1 MAGYNQNK
9 ENMNKRLQVIK
20 YIVTDFFTAFIAWT
34 LFFIYRKYAV
44 DHQVFSH
51 LNDVLL
57 DEKLYYGLTIIPIF
71 WLILYTLIGTYRKI
85 FRKARLREFAQTILI
100 TFIGV
105 TILFFTLILDDI
117 INNKHT
123 YVEFFFIL
131 FTLHLFFTGAAR
143 FFLTSRAAYKI
154 HHKIIG
160 FNTIIIG
167 SNGNAVSIYHEIEN
181 QEKSSGN
188 KFVGFINVE
197 GYSAY
202 KLAESIPHLGGLQD
216 LNRLAKELNIEE
228 VIIAIEHSENHTI
241 ENIITQ
247 LEDTDVVIKIIPAM
261 QDILMG
267 SVKTTS
273 IFHAPLIQIYPDLMP
288 DWQMSLKRI
297 LDLVISIICLIILS
311 PVMIITAII
320 IKVTS
325 PGPVFFSQERIG
337 IKGKPFTMH
346 KFRTMYRD
354 AEESGPQLSS
364 KNDPRITRFGKF
376 LRQFRVDEIP
386 QFFTVLK
393 GDMSLVGPRPERQ
406 YYIDLITQRAPHY
419 RLLHKVKPGITS
431 WGQVKY
437 GYAENLDQM
446 VERLKFDILYIENMS
461 LAMDFKILIYTIL
474 IIIQGRGK

>member
-1 MAGYNQNK
+1 M
-9 ENMNKRLQVIK
+9 NMNKRLQVIK
-20 YIVTDFFTAFIAWT
+20 YVVADFLTAFVAWT
-34 LFFIYRKYAV
+34 LFFIYRKWAV
-44 DHQVFSH
+44 DHTIFSH
-51 LNDVLL
+51 ITNIFL
-57 DEKLYYGLTIIPIF
+57 DRKLYYGVTVIPLF

-85 FRKARLREFAQTILI
+85 YRKARLREFAQTILI

-105 TILFFTLILDDI
+105 TILFFTLILDDVI
-117 INNKHT
+117 INQRD
-123 YVEFFFIL
+123 YAEFFFIL
-131 FTLHLFFTGAAR
+131 FFLHLFFTASAR
-143 FFLTSRAAYKI
+143 FILTSRAAYKI

-160 FNTIIIG
+160 FNTIVIG
-167 SNGNAVSIYHEIEN
+167 SNGNALSIYHEIEN

-188 KFVGFINVE
+188 RFVGFINVE
-197 GYSAY
+197 GYKEY
-202 KLAESIPHLGGLQD
+202 KLSQFLPHLGGLSD
-216 LNRLAKELNIEE
+216 LNRLVKEHGIEE

-297 LDLVISIICLIILS
+297 LDILISVICLILLS
-311 PVMIITAII
+311 PVVIITAFI
-320 IKVTS
+320 IKITS
-325 PGPVFFSQERIG
+325 PGPVFYSQERIG
-337 IKGKPFTMH
+337 LKGKPFIMH
-346 KFRTMYRD
+346 KFRTMYKN
-354 AEESGPQLSS
+354 AEENGPQLSS
-364 KNDPRITRFGKF
+364 KTDPRITRVGKF

-386 QFFTVLK
+386 QFYTVLK
-393 GDMSLVGPRPERQ
+393 GDMSLVGPRPERS
-406 YYIDLITQRAPHY
+406 YYIDLIIKQAPHY

-437 GYAENLDQM
+437 GYAENLEQM
-446 VERLKFDILYIENMS
+446 VERLRFDILYIENMS
-461 LAMDFKILIYTIL
+461 LAMDFKILIYTVL

>member
-1 MAGYNQNK
+1 
-9 ENMNKRLQVIK
+9 MNKRLQVIK
-20 YIVTDFFTAFIAWT
+20 YVSADFLAAFIAWT

-44 DHQVFSH
+44 DPTIFSH
-51 LNDVLL
+51 VGDIFL
-57 DEKLYYGLTIIPIF
+57 DRKLYYGVTIIPLF
-71 WLILYTLIGTYRKI
+71 WLTLYLLIGTYRKI
-85 FRKARLREFAQTILI
+85 FRKARLREFAQTIVI
-100 TFIGV
+100 TLIGV
-105 TILFFTLILDDI
+105 TFLFFILIVDDEIRNKYSYVQYFLILFF
-117 INNKHT
+117 
-123 YVEFFFIL
+123 
-131 FTLHLFFTGAAR
+131 LHLFFTGTFR

-154 HHKIIG
+154 HHKLIG

-167 SNGNAVSIYHEIEN
+167 SNGNANAIYQEIEN

-197 GYSAY
+197 DYSQY
-202 KLAESIPHLGGLQD
+202 KLAEKIPHLGGLKD
-216 LNRLAKELNIEE
+216 LNRLVREMNIEE

-267 SVKTTS
+267 SVRTTS

-288 DWQMSLKRI
+288 DWQLSLKRI
-297 LDLVISIICLIILS
+297 LDIVISVICLLILA
-311 PVMIITAII
+311 PVMIVTAII
-320 IKVTS
+320 IKLTS
-325 PGPVFFSQERIG
+325 PGPVFYSQERIG
-337 IKGKPFTMH
+337 LKGKPFLMH

-354 AEESGPQLSS
+354 AEEAGPQLSS
-364 KNDPRITRFGKF
+364 KNDPRITRIGRF

-386 QFFTVLK
+386 QFYTVLK

-406 YYIDLITQRAPHY
+406 YYIDLIMQRAPHY

-461 LAMDFKILIYTIL
+461 LAMDFKILIYTLL

>member
-1 MAGYNQNK
+1 
-9 ENMNKRLQVIK
+9 MNKRLQVIK
-20 YIVTDFFTAFIAWT
+20 YVVADFFSAFIAWT
-34 LFFIYRKYAV
+34 LFFVYRKYAV
-44 DHQVFSH
+44 DHNVFQH
-51 LNDVLL
+51 LNDIVL
-57 DEKLYYGLTIIPIF
+57 DKKLYYGITIIPFF
-71 WLILYTLIGTYRKI
+71 WLMLYTLIGTYRKI

-105 TILFFTLILDDI
+105 TILFFSLILDDVI
-117 INNKHT
+117 INQHT
-123 YVEFFFIL
+123 YIEFFFIL
-131 FTLHLFFTGAAR
+131 FLLHLVFTASCR
-143 FFLTSRAAYKI
+143 FILTSRSAYKI

-167 SNGNAVSIYHEIEN
+167 SNGNAVSIYKEIEN

-188 KFVGFINVE
+188 NFIGFINVE
-197 GYSAY
+197 GYSKY
-202 KLAESIPHLGGLQD
+202 KLAESIPHLGGLKD
-216 LNRLAKELNIEE
+216 LNKLVKEFSVEE

-273 IFHAPLIQIYPDLMP
+273 IFHAPLIQIFPDLMP

-297 LDLVISIICLIILS
+297 LDLVISIICLILLA

-325 PGPVFFSQERIG
+325 PGPVFFSQERVG
-337 IKGKPFTMH
+337 IKGRPFTMH
-346 KFRTMYRD
+346 KFRTMFRE

-386 QFFTVLK
+386 QFYTVLK

-437 GYAENLDQM
+437 GYAENLEQM
-446 VERLKFDILYIENMS
+446 IERLKFDILYIENMS

>member
-1 MAGYNQNK
+1 
-9 ENMNKRLQVIK
+9 MNKRLQVIK
-20 YIVTDFFTAFIAWT
+20 YIAFDYFAALIAWT
-34 LFFIYRKYAV
+34 TFFIYRKFAV
-44 DHQVFSH
+44 DHTALSH
-51 LNDVLL
+51 IQDIFFDTN
-57 DEKLYYGLTIIPIF
+57 LYLGIIIIPF
-71 WLILYTLIGTYRKI
+71 YWLLLYTLIGTYRKI
-85 FRKARLREFAQTILI
+85 FRKARLKEFAQTILI

-105 TILFFTLILDDI
+105 TIIFFTIILDDVI
-117 INNKHT
+117 KTQRT
-123 YVEFFFIL
+123 YAEFFFIL
-131 FTLHLFFTGAAR
+131 FFLHLFFTAGFR
-143 FFLTSRAAYKI
+143 FILTSQAAFKI

-160 FNTIIIG
+160 FCTIIVG
-167 SNGNAVSIYHEIEN
+167 SNGNAVSIYEEIEN

-188 KFVGFINVE
+188 NFVGFVNVE
-197 GYSAY
+197 GYNSY
-202 KLAESIPHLGGLQD
+202 KLAEFIPHLGGLND
-216 LNRLAKELNIEE
+216 LNRLVKELNIEE

-297 LDLVISIICLIILS
+297 IDIVVSILCLILLS
-311 PVMIITAII
+311 PFMLITGII
-320 IKVTS
+320 IKLTS
-325 PGPVFFSQERIG
+325 SGPVFYSQERMG
-337 IKGKPFTMH
+337 LKGKPFIMH

-354 AEESGPQLSS
+354 AESNGPQLSS
-364 KNDPRITRFGKF
+364 KDDPRITRFGKF
-376 LRQFRVDEIP
+376 LRQFRIDEIP
-386 QFFTVLK
+386 QFYTVLK
-393 GDMSLVGPRPERQ
+393 GDMSIVGPRPERP
-406 YYIDLITQRAPHY
+406 YYIELITQRAPHY

-437 GYAENLDQM
+437 GYAENLEQM

-461 LAMDFKILIYTIL
+461 LAMDFKILIYTFL

>member
-1 MAGYNQNK
+1 
-9 ENMNKRLQVIK
+9 MNKRLQVIK
-20 YIVTDFFTAFIAWT
+20 YVVADYLAALIAWI

-44 DHQVFSH
+44 DHQVFSN
-51 LNDVLL
+51 LETIFL
-57 DEKLYYGLTIIPIF
+57 DQNLYIGIVVIPFF

-85 FRKARLREFAQTILI
+85 YRKARLREFAQTFLI
-100 TFIGV
+100 TFIGI
-105 TILFFTLILDDI
+105 TILFFSLIVDDI
-117 INNKHT
+117 IINQHT
-123 YVEFFFIL
+123 YVEFYLIL
-131 FTLHLFFTGAAR
+131 FFLHLLFTASFR
-143 FFLTSRAAYKI
+143 FFLTSMAAYKI
-154 HHKIIG
+154 HHKLIG

-167 SNGNAVSIYHEIEN
+167 SNGNAVSIYNEIEN

-197 GYSAY
+197 GYMNY
-202 KLAESIPHLGGLQD
+202 KLAEFIPHLGELND
-216 LNRLAKELNIEE
+216 LNRLVKEMNIEE

-247 LEDTDVVIKIIPAM
+247 LEDTNVVIKIIPVM

-267 SVKTTS
+267 TVKTTS

-297 LDLVISIICLIILS
+297 LDIFISTVSLILLS
-311 PVMIITAII
+311 PVMLITAIL
-320 IKVTS
+320 IKLSS
-325 PGPVFFSQERIG
+325 PGPVFYSQERVG
-337 IKGKPFTMH
+337 IRNKPFIMH

-354 AEESGPQLSS
+354 AEQDGPQLSS
-364 KNDPRITRFGKF
+364 RNDPRITRIGRF
-376 LRQFRVDEIP
+376 LRQFRFDEIP
-386 QFFTVLK
+386 QFYTVLK
-393 GDMSLVGPRPERQ
+393 GDMSIVGPRPERQ
-406 YYIDLITQRAPHY
+406 YFIDQITQRAPHY

-461 LAMDFKILIYTIL
+461 LAMDFKILIYTVL

>member
-1 MAGYNQNK
+1 
-9 ENMNKRLQVIK
+9 MNKHLQVIK
-20 YIVTDFFTAFIAWT
+20 YVTADFCSAFIAWT

-44 DHQVFSH
+44 DHNIFSH
-51 LNDVLL
+51 LDSIFL
-57 DEKLYYGLTIIPIF
+57 DRKLYYGITIIPLF

-85 FRKARLREFAQTILI
+85 YRKARLREFAQTTLI
-100 TFIGV
+100 TLIGA
-105 TILFFTLILDDI
+105 TILFFTLILDDVI
-117 INNKHT
+117 INQHT
-123 YVEFFFIL
+123 YLEFFFIL
-131 FTLHLFFTGAAR
+131 FFFHLFFTASLR
-143 FFLTSRAAYKI
+143 FILSSRAAYKI

-160 FNTIIIG
+160 FNTILIG
-167 SNGNAVSIYHEIEN
+167 SNGNAVSIYEEIEN

-188 KFVGFINVE
+188 KFIGFINVE
-197 GYSAY
+197 DYPKY

-216 LNRLAKELNIEE
+216 LNRLVRELAIEE

-241 ENIITQ
+241 EKIITQ

-297 LDLVISIICLIILS
+297 FDIIISVICLILLM

-325 PGPVFFSQERIG
+325 PGPILFSQERIG
-337 IKGKPFTMH
+337 IRGKPFKMH

-354 AEESGPQLSS
+354 AEAAGPQLSS
-364 KNDPRITRFGKF
+364 KDDPRITRIGKF

-393 GDMSLVGPRPERQ
+393 GDMSLVGPRPERKF
-406 YYIDLITQRAPHY
+406 YIDLIVQRAPHY
-419 RLLHKVKPGITS
+419 RLLQKVKPGITS

-437 GYAENLDQM
+437 GYAENIDQM
-446 VERLKFDILYIENMS
+446 IERLKFDLLYIENMS

>member
-1 MAGYNQNK
+1 
-9 ENMNKRLQVIK
+9 MNKRLQVTK
-20 YIVTDFFTAFIAWT
+20 YIIADFLSAFIAWT
-34 LFFIYRKYAV
+34 LFFVYRKWVV
-44 DHQVFSH
+44 DHQIFSH
-51 LNDVLL
+51 IQDIFT
-57 DEKLYYGLTIIPIF
+57 DRKLYYGITIIPIF

-85 FRKARLREFAQTILI
+85 YRKARLREFAQSILI

-105 TILFFTLILDDI
+105 TILFFTLILDDVI
-117 INNKHT
+117 ISQRN
-123 YVEFFFIL
+123 YAEFFFIL
-131 FTLHLFFTGAAR
+131 IFLHLFFTAGFR

-167 SNGNAVSIYHEIEN
+167 SNGNAVNIYHEIEN
-181 QEKSSGN
+181 QVKSSGN
-188 KFVGFINVE
+188 RFVGFINVE
-197 GYSAY
+197 DYSQY
-202 KLAESIPHLGGLQD
+202 KLTDFIPHLGGLQD
-216 LNRLAKELNIEE
+216 LNRLIRENSIEE

-297 LDLVISIICLIILS
+297 LDIVLSSICLILLS
-311 PVMIITAII
+311 PVMLITAIM
-320 IKVTS
+320 IKLTS
-325 PGPVFFSQERIG
+325 AGPVFYSQERIG
-337 IKGKPFTMH
+337 IRGKPFIMH
-346 KFRTMYRD
+346 KFRTMYNN
-354 AEESGPQLSS
+354 AEENGPQLSS
-364 KNDPRITRFGKF
+364 KNDPRITPIGKF
-376 LRQFRVDEIP
+376 LRQFRVDEVP
-386 QFFTVLK
+386 QFYTVLK

-406 YYIDLITQRAPHY
+406 FYINLITKQAPHY

-461 LAMDFKILIYTIL
+461 LAMDFKILIYTVL

>member
-1 MAGYNQNK
+1 
-9 ENMNKRLQVIK
+9 MNKRLQVIK
-20 YIVTDFFTAFIAWT
+20 YVVADYFAALIAWI

-44 DHQVFSH
+44 DHLVFSR
-51 LNDVLL
+51 L
-57 DEKLYYGLTIIPIF
+57 DTIFLDQNLYIGIVAVPLF

-85 FRKARLREFAQTILI
+85 YRKARLREFAQTFLI
-100 TFIGV
+100 TFIGI
-105 TILFFTLILDDI
+105 TILFFALIVDDI
-117 INNKHT
+117 IINQHT
-123 YVEFFFIL
+123 YVEFYLIL
-131 FTLHLFFTGAAR
+131 FFLHLLFTASFR
-143 FFLTSRAAYKI
+143 FFLTSMAAYKI
-154 HHKIIG
+154 HHKLIG

-167 SNGNAVSIYHEIEN
+167 SNGNAVSIYNEIEN

-197 GYSAY
+197 GYMNY
-202 KLAESIPHLGGLQD
+202 KLAEFIPHLGELND
-216 LNRLAKELNIEE
+216 LNRLVKEMNIEE

-247 LEDTDVVIKIIPAM
+247 LEDTNVVIKIIPVM

-267 SVKTTS
+267 TVKTTS

-297 LDLVISIICLIILS
+297 LDIFISIVSLIVLS
-311 PVMIITAII
+311 PVMLITAIL

-325 PGPVFFSQERIG
+325 PGPVFYSQERVG
-337 IKGKPFTMH
+337 IRNKPFIMH

-354 AEESGPQLSS
+354 AESNGPQLSS
-364 KNDPRITRFGKF
+364 KDDPRITRIGKF
-376 LRQFRVDEIP
+376 LRQFRFDEIP
-386 QFFTVLK
+386 QFYTVLK
-393 GDMSLVGPRPERQ
+393 GDMSIVGPRPERQ
-406 YYIDLITQRAPHY
+406 YFIDQITQRAPHY

-461 LAMDFKILIYTIL
+461 LAMDFKILIYTVL

>member
-1 MAGYNQNK
+1 
-9 ENMNKRLQVIK
+9 MNKRLQVIK
-20 YIVTDFFTAFIAWT
+20 YVSADILAAFIAWT

-44 DHQVFSH
+44 DHQIFSH
-51 LNDVLL
+51 LHDIFGDKN
-57 DEKLYYGLTIIPIF
+57 LYYGVTIIPAF
-71 WLILYTLIGTYRKI
+71 WLMLYALIGTYRKI
-85 FRKARLREFAQTILI
+85 YRKARLREFAQTTLI
-100 TFIGV
+100 TIIGT
-105 TILFFTLILDDI
+105 TILFFTLILDDRI
-117 INNKHT
+117 INQHT
-123 YVEFFFIL
+123 YIEFFFIL
-131 FTLHLFFTGAAR
+131 LMLHLFFTGSFR
-143 FFLTSRAAYKI
+143 FFLTSRATYKI
-154 HHKIIG
+154 HYKIIG

-167 SNGNAVSIYHEIEN
+167 SNGNAVSIYNEIEN

-197 GYSAY
+197 GYSQY
-202 KLAESIPHLGGLQD
+202 KLSESIPHLGGLQD
-216 LNRLAKELNIEE
+216 LNRLVKELAIEE

-247 LEDTDVVIKIIPAM
+247 LEDTAVVIKIIPAM

-297 LDLVISIICLIILS
+297 LDLVISIFCLILLA

-325 PGPVFFSQERIG
+325 QGPVFFSQERIG

-346 KFRTMYRD
+346 KFRTMYKD
-354 AEESGPQLSS
+354 AEDNGPQLSS
-364 KNDPRITRFGKF
+364 KNDPRITRFGRF

-386 QFFTVLK
+386 QFYTVLK

-406 YYIDLITQRAPHY
+406 YYIDLITQEAPHY

-437 GYAENLDQM
+437 GYAENLEQM

>member
-1 MAGYNQNK
+1 
-9 ENMNKRLQVIK
+9 MNKRLQVLK
-20 YIVTDFFTAFIAWT
+20 YIVADLLAAFVAWA
-34 LFFIYRKYAV
+34 LFFIYRKYTVDPNIFSNFQEIFLDKNLYIGLAV
-44 DHQVFSH
+44 IPVYW
-51 LNDVLL
+51 LL
-57 DEKLYYGLTIIPIF
+57 
-71 WLILYTLIGTYRKI
+71 LYTLIGTYRKI
-85 FRKARLREFAQTILI
+85 FRKARLREFAQTIII

-105 TILFFTLILDDI
+105 TILFFTLIIDDVI
-117 INNKHT
+117 VTQHT
-123 YVEFFFIL
+123 YAEFFFTL
-131 FTLHLFFTGAAR
+131 FFLHLFFTAGSR
-143 FFLTSRAAYKI
+143 FLLTSSAAAKI
-154 HHKIIG
+154 HNKVIG
-160 FNTIIIG
+160 FNTVIIG
-167 SNGNAVSIYHEIEN
+167 SNGNAVSIYKEIEN

-197 GYSAY
+197 GYKYY
-202 KLAESIPHLGGLQD
+202 KLADYIPHLGELKD
-216 LNRLAKELNIEE
+216 LNSLVKEKCIEE

-288 DWQMSLKRI
+288 DWQLSLKRI
-297 LDLVISIICLIILS
+297 MDIVISIICLIILA
-311 PVMIITAII
+311 PAMLITAII
-320 IKVTS
+320 IKITS
-325 PGPVFFSQERIG
+325 PGPIFYSQERIG
-337 IKGKPFTMH
+337 LKGRPFVMH
-346 KFRTMYRD
+346 KFRTMYQN
-354 AEESGPQLSS
+354 AEENGPQLSS
-364 KNDPRITRFGKF
+364 KNDARITKFGKF

-386 QFFTVLK
+386 QFYTVLK

-406 YYIDLITQRAPHY
+406 YFIDLIVKQAPHY

-437 GYAENLDQM
+437 GYAENLEQM
-446 VERLKFDILYIENMS
+446 VERLRFDILYIENMS

>member
-1 MAGYNQNK
+1 
-9 ENMNKRLQVIK
+9 MNKQLQVIK
-20 YIVTDFFTAFIAWT
+20 YIMADYLSAFVAWT

-44 DHQVFSH
+44 DHQVFH
-51 LNDVLL
+51 HVDAIFG
-57 DEKLYYGLTIIPIF
+57 DRKFYYGITIIPLF

-85 FRKARLREFAQTILI
+85 YRKARLREFAQTILI

-105 TILFFTLILDDI
+105 TILFFTLILDDVI
-117 INNKHT
+117 INQHT

-131 FTLHLFFTGAAR
+131 LILHLFFTGGFR
-143 FFLTSRAAYKI
+143 FFLTSRAANKI
-154 HHKIIG
+154 HRKIIG
-160 FNTIIIG
+160 FNTIVIG
-167 SNGNAVSIYHEIEN
+167 SNGNAVSIYNEIEN
-181 QEKSSGN
+181 QVKSSGN

-197 GYSAY
+197 DYPNY
-202 KLAESIPHLGGLQD
+202 KLSESIPHLGGLHD
-216 LNRLAKELNIEE
+216 LNRLVKELSIEE

-297 LDLVISIICLIILS
+297 LDLVISTICLILLS

-337 IKGKPFTMH
+337 LKGRPFKMH
-346 KFRTMYRD
+346 KFRTMFKD
-354 AEESGPQLSS
+354 AEASGPQLSS
-364 KNDPRITRFGKF
+364 RNDPRITRVGKF

-386 QFFTVLK
+386 QFYTVLK

-406 YYIDLITQRAPHY
+406 FYIDQITQRAPHY
-419 RLLHKVKPGITS
+419 RLLQKVKPGITS

-437 GYAENLDQM
+437 GYAENLEQM
-446 VERLKFDILYIENMS
+446 IERLKFDLLYIENMS
-461 LAMDFKILIYTIL
+461 LAMDFKILIYTVL